1 MQGPG
6 LTLQP
11 CSILRL
17 LLLLLFGLLLF
28 FKCFFGLLLLLLG
41 LATLRLGLR
50 LGHTALI
57 EAVIATLLPVP
68 LLALFGFL
76 LSLFFLLL
84 LVPITLRFFSFVIV
98 GTVILSLF
106 SIFFLLILIIGFAL
120 SFSQGWSSTGLL
132 FLAGLPSLACLFL
145 LLLLLQNSEIVLC
158 ATFHLNDSCI

>member
-17 LLLLLFGLLLF
+17 FPLL
-28 FKCFFGLLLLLLG
+28 FFGLLLLSKCLFSLLFLLLS
-41 LATLRLGLR
+41 LATLRLRLR
-50 LGHTALI
+50 LGYTALI
-57 EAVIATLLPVP
+57 EAVITTVLPVP

-84 LVPITLRFFSFVIV
+84 LVPITLRFLSFVIV
-98 GTVILSLF
+98 GTVIFSLF
-106 SIFFLLILIIGFAL
+106 SIFFLLILIVDLAL
-120 SFSQGWSSTGLL
+120 SIPRGWSSTALL

-145 LLLLLQNSEIVLC
+145 LLFLRLAS
-158 ATFHLNDSCI
+158 